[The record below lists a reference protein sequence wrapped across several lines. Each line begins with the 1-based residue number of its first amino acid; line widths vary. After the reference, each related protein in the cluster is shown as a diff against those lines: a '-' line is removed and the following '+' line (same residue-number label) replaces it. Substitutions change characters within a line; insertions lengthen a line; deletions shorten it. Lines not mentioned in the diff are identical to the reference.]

1 LRLAMTM
8 TACARPN
15 YLRETLESL
24 AANKHLDKFTLHFGV
39 EPVNPEV
46 LNVCQ
51 SVTFMDTHVHLNA
64 ARLGVRENP
73 YQLLKRTF
81 GMGYD
86 GVLYLEDDVALSSD
100 AVELVLDFVQNADVE
115 RHRSL
120 CLYNTDSRA
129 DADPAVIETGHSA
142 AKFSPWVFFTTAAH
156 WANFFEP
163 TWHTSPK
170 GWDWSITE
178 SGADNTIALPA
189 ISRSRH
195 IGRFG
200 GTHYVAEMYDHLFV
214 NNPFW
219 HGAAPAEYRISAV

>member
-1 LRLAMTM
+1 MTM
-8 TACARPN
+8 TTCARPN
-15 YLRETLESL
+15 YLRETLESV
-24 AANKHLDKFTLHFGV
+24 AANRHLDKFTLHFGV

>member
-1 LRLAMTM
+1 MRLAMTM
-8 TACARPN
+8 TACSRPD

-24 AANKHLDKFTLHFGV
+24 AKNKHLDKFVLHFGV

-46 LNVCQ
+46 LKVCQ
-51 SVTFMDTHVHLNA
+51 TVSFMDTHVHLNA
-64 ARLGVRENP
+64 TRLGVRENP

-100 AVELVLDFVQNADVE
+100 AVEIVLDYAQNADVE

-142 AKFSPWVFFTTAAH
+142 AKFSPWVFFTTATH

-163 TWHTSPK
+163 TWNKSPK

-178 SGADNTIALPA
+178 SGAANTIALPG

-219 HGAAPAEYRISAV
+219 HGAAPAEYRIVPV